1 VGRIV
6 NGRSA
11 QRSLGSI
18 VLGFESIVVLLGALV
33 LFGLRR
39 LDPVV
44 ALVGGGALF
53 VVVLVT
59 IGLLRFRWAFA
70 IGWLVQAVVLAAG
83 FLEPTFFVVGAIFA
97 GMWAYCMVTGARL
110 DRLNREHAA
119 RDEVPHDETTGA
131 GDAGPGAEPHDNPEP
146 EGKAE

>member
-1 VGRIV
+1 RRRGRARLGGRLAPEGGRRDRVDHARGRGAGPRRGARVGRIV

-53 VVVLVT
+53 VVVLAT

-83 FLEPTFFVVGAIFA
+83 FLEPTF
-97 GMWAYCMVTGARL
+97 
-110 DRLNREHAA
+110 
-119 RDEVPHDETTGA
+119 
-131 GDAGPGAEPHDNPEP
+131 
-146 EGKAE
+146 